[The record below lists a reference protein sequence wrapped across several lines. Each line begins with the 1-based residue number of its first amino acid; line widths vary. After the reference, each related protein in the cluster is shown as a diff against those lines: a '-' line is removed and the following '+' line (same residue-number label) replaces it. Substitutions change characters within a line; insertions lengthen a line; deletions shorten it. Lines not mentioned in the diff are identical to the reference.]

1 MTEFNPYN
9 KWFGISKDED
19 SPNHYQILG
28 LNPGE
33 FDPDVIEA
41 VAEQRMLF
49 LESIRNE
56 ANNELADKLKREVK
70 LAKLTLLDPQKRDAH
85 DLELSVNDGMSTA
98 GQPSSIEQTRSAA
111 NPPTVFTPP
120 QFLLSPNTIDHS
132 DPPQDNPGTQ
142 DNLLPRPSP
151 SPRPAPLPKHLINSV
166 IAQTPNS
173 QTFGSPTAEVSPS
186 SSSRNSPKE
195 PLHPETEGIVVSSD
209 KRINVASS
217 RANRSETKRNQN
229 KLFGQ
234 VAMLFVPTILFIIL
248 VTVFPNYFE
257 SLIHGIRSLRYGKD
271 SVTSPK

>member
-19 SPNHYQILG
+19 SPNHYLILG
-28 LNPGE
+28 LNRGE

-41 VAEQRMLF
+41 AAEQRMLF
-49 LESIRNE
+49 LESIRNG
-56 ANNELADKLKREVK
+56 ANKELAGKLKEEVK
-70 LAKLTLLDPQKRDAH
+70 LAKLRLLDPQKRDAH
-85 DLELSVNDGMSTA
+85 DLEISINDGMSTA
-98 GQPSSIEQTRSAA
+98 RQPSSIVQTHSAA

-120 QFLLSPNTIDHS
+120 QFLQSRNTIDHS
-132 DPPQDNPGTQ
+132 DPPQNNPGTQ

-151 SPRPAPLPKHLINSV
+151 SPSPSPLPQHLINSV

-173 QTFGSPTAEVSPS
+173 QTLGSPASGVSPS
-186 SSSRNSPKE
+186 SSPRNSPKE
-195 PLHPETEGIVVSSD
+195 HLHPETERIVVSGD
-209 KRINVASS
+209 KRIKVASS
-217 RANRSETKRNQN
+217 RANRSKTKRNQK

-248 VTVFPNYFE
+248 VTVFPKFFE
-257 SLIHGIRSLRYGKD
+257 SMVQGIRRMGYGND